1 MADADAIKAPEPFVS
16 AGEAAKFLSIE
27 RRFLLALARKG
38 LPGAYPIGTGE
49 VRKLWV
55 FRLSELSSAIAP
67 TKPSAAL
74 IQNSAKRGTIRSGSP
89 R

>member
-1 MADADAIKAPEPFVS
+1 MGDIENREAFQKRDAAGFAIL
-16 AGEAAKFLSIE
+16 AA

-67 TKPSAAL
+67 IKPSAAL